1 VSVVVRTVYS
11 KHNQTLYRTYQKKSN
26 SSKSCEKHTVYAGY

>member
-1 VSVVVRTVYS
+1 MSVVVRTVYS
-11 KHNQTLYRTYQKKSN
+11 EHNQTQYRTYQTQSN